1 MVHIVVIRQQLIVII
16 RQYTQICIFIY
27 QLFVYIYSYT
37 VV

>member
-16 RQYTQICIFIY
+16 RQYTQICIFIH
-27 QLFVYIYSYT
+27 QFFVYVYSYI